1 MSDISLE
8 AFVKQA
14 QEGSRDA
21 LQQVL
26 SHIKADVYS
35 LAIKFLWDPHDAED
49 ASQEILLKVLMH
61 IGSFRGES
69 KFTTWVYRVACNQLL
84 ALKKQRVEKQN
95 INFEFMAEDLVA
107 GLEETEYSVSSSP
120 EYHKI
125 LDEIRIGCTLA
136 MLQCLDR
143 KSRLSYI
150 LGEIMAFEHTEA
162 SELLGISADVYRKR
176 LSRSRDAITQFMLN
190 YCGLIKAE
198 NNCRCHKRVT
208 TAIKLNRVDPENLVF
223 TDVTLP
229 SSQLSQTIKKIREL
243 KDVRRAVALYK
254 TQPALKLDDRFSIW
268 LKDILDTVVQA

>member
-8 AFVKQA
+8 TLVKQA

-26 SHIKADVYS
+26 SHIKTDVYS

-49 ASQEILLKVLMH
+49 ASQEILLNVLMH

-69 KFTTWVYRVACNQLL
+69 KFTTWVYRVACNKLL

-95 INFEFMAEDLVA
+95 INFEFMSEDLAV
-107 GLEETEYSVSSSP
+107 GLEETESSISSSP
-120 EYHKI
+120 EYHRV

-150 LGEIMAFEHTEA
+150 LGEIMEFEHCEA
-162 SELLGISADVYRKR
+162 SELLNISPGVYRKR
-176 LSRSRDAITQFMLN
+176 LSRARNKITKFMLN
-190 YCGLIKAE
+190 HCGLVNID
-198 NNCRCHKRVT
+198 NNCRCRKRVA
-208 TAIKLNRVDPENLVF
+208 TAIKLKRVDPKNLMF
-223 TDVTLP
+223 TDMTQVP
-229 SSQLSQTIKKIREL
+229 GQFSQAIKKIREL
-243 KDVRRAVALYK
+243 KDVRRTVALYK
-254 TQPALKLDDRFSIW
+254 TQSTVKFDDGFSNW
-268 LKDILDTVVQA
+268 LKGMLDAIVL